1 MGYHEVKEKGYSM
14 NRSKRIVLYVSDNKF
29 MHIVIKDTLRPY
41 NITVIDVYDAQ
52 SALKSLK
59 DTSPDLILT
68 DIDMPGMDG
77 FELCKQIRAFKPRVS
92 AAVVIYSGSENPE
105 DIERAFLSGAK
116 GYIVKKYH
124 KEVLAEKI
132 IHYLR

>member
-1 MGYHEVKEKGYSM
+1 M
-14 NRSKRIVLYVSDNKF
+14 NRSKRTVLYVSDNKF

-41 NITVIDVYDAQ
+41 NINVIDVYDGQ
-52 SALKSLK
+52 SALKALK
-59 DTSPDLILT
+59 DIDPDLILT

-77 FELCKQIRAFKPRVS
+77 FDLCRKIRSLQPPINAS
-92 AAVVIYSGSENPE
+92 VVIYSGSENPE
-105 DIERAFLSGAK
+105 DIEKAFVSGAK